1 MKLKDA
7 WWFEEPV
14 PADTEG
20 YFETISTP
28 MDYGTI
34 DGKLK
39 GGQYEGEVRLPGTRT
54 RGRGRGGAAGPHP
67 LNHIRR
73 PRVIRSALWSARD
86 PIRSVRQLAFA
97 ADVRLVASNAM
108 TYSPDPN
115 NDCNEAARAHLAA
128 FERLYVKQGLATDGG
143 AAASAAEEAAKPSTR
158 KKQKVG

>member
-1 MKLKDA
+1 VAPEPEAPQAAAPKRESRKRKSKGAQEPEGTPLERCAVILSSLMKLKDA

-39 GGQYEGEVRLPGTRT
+39 GGQYEGE
-54 RGRGRGGAAGPHP
+54 
-67 LNHIRR
+67 
-73 PRVIRSALWSARD
+73 
-86 PIRSVRQLAFA
+86 LAFA